1 MDFDRMLEFLRAL
14 EEEGV
19 DYVLVGAAA
28 MNLHGLVRATEDV
41 DIFVNVEPA
50 NVDLLRRA
58 LRRVWDDP
66 EIEGITSEDLAGEYP
81 VVRYGPPGEDFV
93 IDVMSRLGEA
103 IRFEDLKAERIAVGD
118 IVVRIATPATL
129 YEMKRDTVR
138 PQDKADADALK
149 RRFGIEDDR

>member
-1 MDFDRMLEFLRAL
+1 MDFDRMLDVLRAL
-14 EEEGV
+14 DEEGV

-41 DIFVNVEPA
+41 DVFVKDEAA
-50 NVDLLRRA
+50 NIDLLRRA

-66 EIEGITSEDLAGEYP
+66 EIEGITAEDLAGEYS

-118 IVVRIATPATL
+118 VVVHVATPATL

-138 PQDKADADALK
+138 PQDKADAEALK
-149 RRFGIEDDR
+149 QKFGIEDDR